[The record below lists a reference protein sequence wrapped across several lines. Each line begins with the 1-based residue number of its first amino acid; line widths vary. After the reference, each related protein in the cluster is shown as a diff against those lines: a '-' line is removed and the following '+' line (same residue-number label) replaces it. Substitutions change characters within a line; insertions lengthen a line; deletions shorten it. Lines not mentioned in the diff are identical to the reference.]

1 MNTKIYS
8 LMLGLLTLTGLLTG
22 CKSDED
28 ITFDHERQQFETRA
42 ERILLEF
49 IAPFGTTA
57 DEEIYITG
65 AFNGEEEAVGNPQ
78 YLLTKA
84 PNSNIKWGIYLD
96 PSTFVGGKSLADGF
110 RFFSKNQGKEFT
122 TAGDEALHTDNPGVG
137 TFTNIWGQRWESYYW
152 SGGEAPEPEHDGFAV
167 YVDDQTGWDVLTL
180 YMWGD
185 VNNLNGDW
193 PGMNVTGTWNHDGVT
208 WKYFDMGEANTGL
221 VENLIFNNGGAGVQ
235 LPDFNFA
242 IERNIYL
249 RITADGV
256 EEIGLEPSVKHDGYA
271 VFVYDET
278 GWDALN
284 LYMWGDTNNLNGDW
298 PGMEVTGEQTV
309 NGVTYKYFDMGEA
322 NTGLAENLIFSNAG
336 SNQLADFAYT
346 IDHDVYLHITTAGVT
361 EIDPATFQP
370 GGETPDPSP
379 APEPQPT
386 GETVIIAVK
395 NSVGYADPHLY
406 VWGDSEAC
414 GGWPGAAPVKV
425 TDNGWCLFELPANG
439 TFNLILNDNGSP
451 QVDGPEVFTA
461 GSHFYDVNTG
471 WEESANTVTIQ
482 NNAGYNDPRL
492 YAWGAGEI
500 YGGWRGIKPTIN
512 ENGTLVFPLPNDGGE
527 YNLILNGEG
536 DGVQQDIATV
546 VANQSYT
553 FTAN

>member
-1 MNTKIYS
+1 
-8 LMLGLLTLTGLLTG
+8 MLGLLTLTGLLTG